1 MHLRVCFVGAALA
14 MAACVGC
21 DGDDQRSQVPAAPA
35 VSADAESASAPA
47 SVSFEPPAPPL
58 DMLELEGRPG
68 ATPALGQV
76 DVMPGPP
83 HPGLPGTPGP
93 SPAMGPETARVKVF
107 VFSDF
112 QCPVCTRVVEPLKQ
126 ISRTYPDE
134 VQIVF
139 KHNPLEMHANA
150 RQAAAAAIAAY
161 RQGKFWEYHDKLFQN
176 QGFLH
181 TDALVRHAEELGLDV
196 MLFQEDMN
204 APMVSAQIA
213 YERALAEKLG
223 ARGTPGFF
231 INGTKLAGW
240 ASYPG
245 FLSMVDDARR
255 EAEKVAAAGIPSD
268 RVARMA
274 TLAAGDDGKLLAELM
289 WGLKP

>member
-1 MHLRVCFVGAALA
+1 MHLRVCVVGAALA

-21 DGDDQRSQVPAAPA
+21 GGDDQRSQVPAAPA

-47 SVSFEPPAPPL
+47 SVSIEPPL

-126 ISRTYPDE
+126 IARTYPDE

-150 RQAAAAAIAAY
+150 RQAAAAAIAAC

-181 TDALVRHAEELGLDV
+181 TDALVRYAEELGLDV

-255 EAEKVAAAGIPSD
+255 KAEKVAAAGIPPD

-289 WGLKP
+289 WGVKP